1 MFIFDIV
8 FFLIRIC
15 FRLAKTTHMHIFL
28 QTNASVFAGP
38 KSVDADCKHPVGP
51 YTDSCFTDCVSG
63 KYGYNYESAFCS
75 RDETGTCKI
84 CCCELINE

>member
-1 MFIFDIV
+1 MESKRSSSSPLLILITTIMIIFII
-8 FFLIRIC
+8 
-15 FRLAKTTHMHIFL
+15 
-28 QTNASVFAGP
+28 SGP